1 MSPRA
6 ARRLLWLVFVVALPL
21 PFYLVETG
29 RMPAAALLQTA
40 AYVLAVIA
48 REGTQ
53 GQIGLIA
60 AILIGQGMFWVIM
73 LWVAAWMATRL
84 LARLPPRAIAAVTLS
99 TVAVVLLLASSLEVY
114 RTPFRARSLRAT
126 LLSVYE

>member
-6 ARRLLWLVFVVALPL
+6 ARRLLWLVFVVAMPL
-21 PFYLVETG
+21 PFYLIETG
-29 RMPAAALLQTA
+29 RMPAAALLQIA

-73 LWVAAWMATRL
+73 LWVAAWMASRL
-84 LARLPPRAIAAVTLS
+84 LARLAPRAIAAVT
-99 TVAVVLLLASSLEVY
+99 TRGIRGRGNA
-114 RTPFRARSLRAT
+114 
-126 LLSVYE
+126 